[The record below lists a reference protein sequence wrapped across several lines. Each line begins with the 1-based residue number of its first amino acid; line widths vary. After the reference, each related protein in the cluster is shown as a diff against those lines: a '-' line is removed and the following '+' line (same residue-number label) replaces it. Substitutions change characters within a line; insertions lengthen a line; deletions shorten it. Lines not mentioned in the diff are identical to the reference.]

1 MPRLRPFERRG
12 AALLVA
18 TLAPADIF
26 AAASPMRSPEL
37 AAGKSCRQA
46 PSSREG
52 AMASKIEV
60 GSEVVRNG
68 VPRRMRVLGF
78 SEIGR
83 RPRAW
88 CEWQDEQGVTR
99 SQQFPVHEL
108 ALAVDRGPVGDPW
121 AAGGL

>member
-1 MPRLRPFERRG
+1 
-12 AALLVA
+12 
-18 TLAPADIF
+18 LAPADIF

-37 AAGKSCRQA
+37 AAGKGCRQA

-60 GSEVVRNG
+60 GSEVVRHG
-68 VPRRMRVLGF
+68 GTQRMRVLGF
-78 SEIGR
+78 REIDRGQH
-83 RPRAW
+83 AW
-88 CEWQDEQGVTR
+88 CEWRDEKGVTR

-108 ALAVDRGPVGDPW
+108 APAVNRGPVGDPW